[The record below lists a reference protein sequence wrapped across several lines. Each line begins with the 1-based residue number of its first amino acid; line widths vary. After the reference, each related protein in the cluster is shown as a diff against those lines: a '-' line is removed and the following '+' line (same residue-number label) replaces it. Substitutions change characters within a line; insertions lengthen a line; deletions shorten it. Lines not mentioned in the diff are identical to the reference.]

1 MVVLLQARRGE
12 GRGSRSWSSLAALMA
27 AAHMSTELRQSIADS
42 RAQYFSAWH
51 QVTPFFSFDFKHRQ
65 TSLTCLPQE
74 TADTETESDASDS
87 AAGERKP
94 SYVGLSHSVNGYTA
108 YSHYN
113 PRAKKISPPLQIPV
127 SPPRT
132 LDRWIENIGRK
143 YLLKV

>member
-1 MVVLLQARRGE
+1 
-12 GRGSRSWSSLAALMA
+12 MA

-51 QVTPFFSFDFKHRQ
+51 QVTALAFHSISNIVKHR
-65 TSLTCLPQE
+65 LHVCLPQE

-132 LDRWIENIGRK
+132 LDRYRENIGRK

>member
-1 MVVLLQARRGE
+1 
-12 GRGSRSWSSLAALMA
+12 MA

-51 QVTPFFSFDFKHRQ
+51 QVSSCFKFFTLHSISNIVKHR
-65 TSLTCLPQE
+65 SHVCLPQE

-132 LDRWIENIGRK
+132 LDRYIENIGRK
-143 YLLKV
+143 YLLKSDLRQQ

>member
-1 MVVLLQARRGE
+1 M
-12 GRGSRSWSSLAALMA
+12 
-27 AAHMSTELRQSIADS
+27 
-42 RAQYFSAWH
+42 
-51 QVTPFFSFDFKHRQ
+51 
-65 TSLTCLPQE
+65 PQE

-132 LDRWIENIGRK
+132 LDRYIENIGRK
-143 YLLKV
+143 YIFVKSLTCVNSNCSSFESSEVDYTITSMRVSLKTTSLKPRNI